1 MTDPLLFLVVDDCPG
16 RYDEFFRL
24 LDRAKH
30 RWVQTHDP
38 DLVQD
43 LVERA
48 DVLILDHDMPGP
60 DGRERAR
67 WLAQRA
73 WGSIPAAPII
83 IASTT
88 GLEGVREEM
97 VATLQAAGFAVFL
110 CPADHGGCEVEWFN
124 WALGA
129 VAAQNATRKV

>member
-30 RWVQTHDP
+30 RWVQTHDSE
-38 DLVQD
+38 LVFELED
-43 LVERA
+43 RA

-67 WLAQRA
+67 QMAALASFGRR
-73 WGSIPAAPII
+73 PVII
-83 IASTT
+83 SSTT

-97 VATLQAAGFAVFL
+97 VATLQAAGFPVFL
-110 CPADHGGCEVEWFN
+110 CPADHNGCEVEWLH

-129 VAAQNATRKV
+129 IAAQHAERKG

>member
-43 LVERA
+43 LVDRA
-48 DVLILDHDMPGP
+48 DVLVLDPFGGGGTTALVARRAGRRFVHVDLNPAYLDIARRRL
-60 DGRERAR
+60 DGEHYQGN
-67 WLAQRA
+67 L
-73 WGSIPAAPII
+73 
-83 IASTT
+83 
-88 GLEGVREEM
+88 L
-97 VATLQAAGFAVFL
+97 TL
-110 CPADHGGCEVEWFN
+110 
-124 WALGA
+124 LGA
-129 VAAQNATRKV
+129 R